1 LIVAALAVL
10 APNAA
15 LAQTPSDRSVLAE
28 DAAFPR
34 PPMPFDWRAQ
44 IRASLAEIVQHADD
58 AARGVAPAP
67 PQVRY
72 VRVTRAAAVVQ
83 SPRGDA
89 PVVAAVAPGEIV
101 EVLDER
107 DGWYL
112 VRPAGGGVV
121 PGWQTGWLPSSLVA
135 AVPESGGPG
144 GSSRPGAPVPPSSA
158 DPQWS
163 AVRALTPGVRV
174 QVRGLTRRDQAQGSL
189 LSASD
194 DGLTVQTG
202 SGPRTLQRDQVR
214 TVSLVNPKRTQWTI
228 VGAAVGAGL
237 MIPLQL
243 SASRRCFSSGACVP
257 QDVSMGRL
265 LLNTSIAVGAASPFV
280 WLARNTVVYK
290 R

>member
-1 LIVAALAVL
+1 
-10 APNAA
+10 
-15 LAQTPSDRSVLAE
+15 
-28 DAAFPR
+28 
-34 PPMPFDWRAQ
+34 
-44 IRASLAEIVQHADD
+44 
-58 AARGVAPAP
+58 
-67 PQVRY
+67 
-72 VRVTRAAAVVQ
+72 
-83 SPRGDA
+83 
-89 PVVAAVAPGEIV
+89 
-101 EVLDER
+101 
-107 DGWYL
+107 
-112 VRPAGGGVV
+112 
-121 PGWQTGWLPSSLVA
+121 
-135 AVPESGGPG
+135 
-144 GSSRPGAPVPPSSA
+144 
-158 DPQWS
+158 
-163 AVRALTPGVRV
+163 VRALTPGVRV